1 MVNIPIF
8 LYSKYCKQCP
18 EIINHID
25 PNRFLFV
32 CVDNV
37 DVRKKFINDKRFLV
51 QTVPCIIVYNDTN
64 TTFEKYEGNS
74 LIDWLDENNLLI
86 TTEKLDSQENPET
99 VQQVSVTPLSTIEE
113 DITLPISL
121 NEPIPN
127 NTEMEME
134 NDKVVEKEPVIEDPS
149 GMSDPTPMP
158 KKSSD
163 VMNLAQQMQ
172 RERDNEGV
180 TNSTDIQRQLHS

>member
-18 EIINHID
+18 ELINHID
-25 PNRFLFV
+25 PNQFLFV

-37 DVRKKFINDKRFLV
+37 EVRKKFLNDQRFLV
-51 QTVPCIIVYNDTN
+51 RTVPCIIVYNDDNN
-64 TTFEKYEGNS
+64 TIFEKYEGNS

-86 TTEKLDSQENPET
+86 T
-99 VQQVSVTPLSTIEE
+99 
-113 DITLPISL
+113 
-121 NEPIPN
+121 
-127 NTEMEME
+127 
-134 NDKVVEKEPVIEDPS
+134 NDKVNQAEDDEEEELQHKIPITPLPIEESFIPPNNVMENNNPEPIMESNNSVDEEAPAPIEDPS
-149 GMSDPTPMP
+149 GMSDQSAIP

-172 RERDNEGV
+172 RERDNEGSKTLV
-180 TNSTDIQRQLHS
+180 GGS